1 MQIKTNELINFSH
14 YCSENSLKFPS
25 ERVSNLIK
33 FLQKAQ
39 HDNFERDVSF
49 IYSLLPSNREEKEKL
64 KELIHQYFN
73 FLVGDY
79 KDQSSF
85 LLDYKEERVEDFFN
99 ENSLSKFQKLAD
111 DIIKEFGE
119 IDFSRPVSNNY
130 WLNQL
135 QNSLAFLDSVSFFDI
150 DFDNGLDEI
159 INEENR
165 NYFISKLNQS
175 ILERVSELRN
185 QFKEAYIP
193 SELNPKENLDE
204 KDFLFTDAEERRKLL
219 KETRNLGLILANKF
233 VKYTKSAS
241 KGKLLFRKTIRKS
254 LKNGGSLYDI
264 VLKPKIKKK
273 PRLILLCDISGS
285 MALYSLFGLTLLFG
299 VVQRFRSVHAFVFI
313 DGITDITNEL
323 KNLKFN
329 NINKILTN
337 WNNYV
342 HVDGHS
348 DYDKSFKDLLDE
360 KIISNSS
367 FNTLIVIGDARN
379 NYRPI
384 NTETIDKLSKKFQ
397 NIYWMNPERSQY
409 WNTGDSQFHHYQSIS
424 KKYSEVRN
432 FEQLKTFINS
442 INFKKVIK

>member
-64 KELIHQYFN
+64 RELIHQYFN

-99 ENSLSKFQKLAD
+99 ENSLSRFQKLAD

-159 INEENR
+159 INEENK

>member
-1 MQIKTNELINFSH
+1 MQIKTNELIEFSH
-14 YCSENSLKFPS
+14 FCSENSLKFPS
-25 ERVSNLIK
+25 ERVSNLIT
-33 FLQKAQ
+33 FLQSTE
-39 HDNFERDVSF
+39 HESLERDVSF
-49 IYSLLPSNREEKEKL
+49 IFSLLPTNKEEKEKL
-64 KELIHQYFN
+64 RELIKAYFN
-73 FLVGDY
+73 LSFSDSRDEY
-79 KDQSSF
+79 SF
-85 LLDYKEERVEDFFN
+85 LHDYESGNIENFFN
-99 ENSLSKFQKLAD
+99 DDSESKFQKLAD
-111 DIIKEFGE
+111 EIINQFGD

-150 DFDNGLDEI
+150 DFNNELDEI
-159 INEENR
+159 INGENK
-165 NYFISKLNQS
+165 NYFISKLNRS
-175 ILERVSELRN
+175 LLERITELRN
-185 QFKEAYIP
+185 QFKDAYIP
-193 SELNPKENLDE
+193 SELNPKENLEE

-219 KETRNLGLILANKF
+219 KETRNLGLVLANKF

-254 LKNGGSLYDI
+254 LKNGGSFFDI
-264 VLKPKIKKK
+264 VLRPKVKKK

-299 VVQRFRSVHAFVFI
+299 VVQRFRSVHTDVFI
-313 DGITDITNEL
+313 DGITEISKEL

-337 WNNYV
+337 WNDYV
-342 HVDGHS
+342 QVDGHS
-348 DYDKSFKDLLDE
+348 DYEKSFNDLLEE
-360 KIISNSS
+360 KIINNSS

-384 NTETIDKLSKKFQ
+384 NNETVDKLSKKFQ

>member
-99 ENSLSKFQKLAD
+99 ENSLSRFQKLAD

-130 WLNQL
+130 WLSQL

-150 DFDNGLDEI
+150 DFDNELDEI
-159 INEENR
+159 INEENK
-165 NYFISKLNQS
+165 NYFISQLNQS

-219 KETRNLGLILANKF
+219 KETKNLGLILANKF

-313 DGITDITNEL
+313 DGITDITKEL

-337 WNNYV
+337 WNQYV

-409 WNTGDSQFHHYQSIS
+409 WNAGDSQFHHYQSIS

-432 FEQLKTFINS
+432 FEQLKTFIKS

>member
-1 MQIKTNELINFSH
+1 MQIKTNELIEFSH
-14 YCSENSLKFPS
+14 FCSENSLKFPS
-25 ERVSNLIK
+25 DRISNLIIY
-33 FLQKAQ
+33 LQSTE
-39 HDNFERDVSF
+39 HESIERDISF
-49 IYSLLPSNREEKEKL
+49 IYALLPTNKEEKEKL
-64 KELIHQYFN
+64 RELIKAYFN
-73 FLVGDY
+73 LSFNDSRDEYSFLPDY
-79 KDQSSF
+79 KSENIEN
-85 LLDYKEERVEDFFN
+85 YFN
-99 ENSLSKFQKLAD
+99 ANSESKFQKLAD
-111 DIIKEFGE
+111 EIINQFGE

-150 DFDNGLDEI
+150 DFNNELDEI
-159 INEENR
+159 INGENR

-175 ILERVSELRN
+175 LLEKITELRN
-185 QFKEAYIP
+185 QFKDAYIP
-193 SELNPKENLDE
+193 SELNPKENLEE
-204 KDFLFTDAEERRKLL
+204 KDFLFTDPEERRKLL

-254 LKNGGSLYDI
+254 LKNGGSLFNI
-264 VLKPKIKKK
+264 VLRPKVKKK

-299 VVQRFRSVHAFVFI
+299 VVQRFRSVHTYVFI
-313 DGITDITNEL
+313 DGITEISKEL
-323 KNLKFN
+323 KKLKFN

-337 WNNYV
+337 WNDYV
-342 HVDGHS
+342 QVDGHS
-348 DYDKSFKDLLDE
+348 DYEKSFNDLLEE
-360 KIISNSS
+360 KIINNSS

-384 NTETIDKLSKKFQ
+384 NNETVDKLSKKFQ

>member
-1 MQIKTNELINFSH
+1 MQIKTNELIDFSH

-25 ERVSNLIK
+25 ERISNLIS
-33 FLQKAQ
+33 FLQNEQ
-39 HDNFERDVSF
+39 HNKYERDISF

-64 KELIHQYFN
+64 KVLIQQYFN
-73 FLVGDY
+73 FSIDEN
-79 KDQSSF
+79 KDEYSF
-85 LLDYKEERVEDFFN
+85 LPDYREERIQDFFN
-99 ENSLSKFQKLAD
+99 DNSSSRFQKLAD
-111 DIIKEFGE
+111 EIIKEFGE

-159 INEENR
+159 INQENR
-165 NYFISKLNQS
+165 NYFISQLNQS
-175 ILERVSELRN
+175 LLERVSELRN
-185 QFKEAYIP
+185 QFKDPYVP
-193 SELNPKENLDE
+193 SELNPKENLEE
-204 KDFLFTDAEERRKLL
+204 KDFLFTDVEERRKLL
-219 KETRNLGLILANKF
+219 KETKNLGLILANKF

-299 VVQRFRSVHAFVFI
+299 VVQRFRSVHAYVFI
-313 DGITDITNEL
+313 DGITNITKEL

-348 DYDKSFKDLLDE
+348 DYEKSFKDLLDE

-384 NTETIDKLSKKFQ
+384 NTETIDKLSKKFH

-409 WNTGDSQFHHYQSIS
+409 WNTGDSQFHHYQLIS

-442 INFKKVIK
+442 INFKKAIK

>member
-25 ERVSNLIK
+25 ERISNLIK

-39 HDNFERDVSF
+39 HDKFERDISF
-49 IYSLLPSNREEKEKL
+49 IYSLLPSNKEEKEKL

-79 KDQSSF
+79 KDESSF
-85 LLDYKEERVEDFFN
+85 LLDYKDERVKDFFN
-99 ENSLSKFQKLAD
+99 DNSLSRFQKLAD
-111 DIIKEFGE
+111 DIINQFGE

-130 WLNQL
+130 WLHQL
-135 QNSLAFLDSVSFFDI
+135 QNSLTFLDAVSFFDI

-159 INEENR
+159 INEENK
-165 NYFISKLNQS
+165 NYFINQLNQS

-193 SELNPKENLDE
+193 SELNPKENLEE

-299 VVQRFRSVHAFVFI
+299 VVQRFKSVHAFVFI
-313 DGITDITNEL
+313 DGITDITKEL

-384 NTETIDKLSKKFQ
+384 NTETIDKLSKKFK
-397 NIYWMNPERSQY
+397 NVYWMNPERSQY

-432 FEQLKTFINS
+432 FEQLKSFINS

>member
-1 MQIKTNELINFSH
+1 MQIKTNELIEFSH
-14 YCSENSLKFPS
+14 FCSENSLKFPS
-25 ERVSNLIK
+25 ERISNLIIY
-33 FLQKAQ
+33 LQSTE
-39 HDNFERDVSF
+39 HESIERDISF
-49 IYSLLPSNREEKEKL
+49 IYSLLPTNKEEKEKL
-64 KELIHQYFN
+64 RELIKAYFN
-73 FLVGDY
+73 LSFNDSRDEYSFLPDY
-79 KDQSSF
+79 KS
-85 LLDYKEERVEDFFN
+85 
-99 ENSLSKFQKLAD
+99 ENIENYFSANSESKFQKLSD
-111 DIIKEFGE
+111 EIINQFGE

-150 DFDNGLDEI
+150 DFNNELDEI
-159 INEENR
+159 INGENR

-175 ILERVSELRN
+175 LLEKITELRN
-185 QFKEAYIP
+185 QFKDAYIP
-193 SELNPKENLDE
+193 SELNPKENLEE

-254 LKNGGSLYDI
+254 LKNGGSLFDI
-264 VLKPKIKKK
+264 VLRPKVKKK

-299 VVQRFRSVHAFVFI
+299 VVQRFRSVHTYVFI
-313 DGITDITNEL
+313 DGITEISKEL

-337 WNNYV
+337 WNDYV
-342 HVDGHS
+342 QVDGHS
-348 DYDKSFKDLLDE
+348 DYEKSFNDLLEE
-360 KIISNSS
+360 KIINNSS

-384 NTETIDKLSKKFQ
+384 NIETVHKLSKKFQ

>member
-1 MQIKTNELINFSH
+1 MQIKTNELIEFSH
-14 YCSENSLKFPS
+14 FCSENSLKFPS
-25 ERVSNLIK
+25 ERVSNLIR
-33 FLQKAQ
+33 FLQSTD
-39 HDNFERDVSF
+39 HESLERDVSF
-49 IYSLLPSNREEKEKL
+49 IFSLLPTNKEEKEKL
-64 KELIHQYFN
+64 RELIKAYFN
-73 FLVGDY
+73 LSFSDSRDEY
-79 KDQSSF
+79 SF
-85 LLDYKEERVEDFFN
+85 LPDYESENIENFFN
-99 ENSLSKFQKLAD
+99 DDSESKFQKLAD
-111 DIIKEFGE
+111 EIINQFGD

-135 QNSLAFLDSVSFFDI
+135 QNSHAFLDSVSFFDI

-165 NYFISKLNQS
+165 NYFISQLNQS

-193 SELNPKENLDE
+193 SELNPKEKLDE

>member
-1 MQIKTNELINFSH
+1 MQIKTNELIEFSH
-14 YCSENSLKFPS
+14 FCSENSLKFPS
-25 ERVSNLIK
+25 ERISNLIIY
-33 FLQKAQ
+33 LQSTE
-39 HDNFERDVSF
+39 HESIERDISF
-49 IYSLLPSNREEKEKL
+49 IYSLLPTNKEEKEKL
-64 KELIHQYFN
+64 RELIKAYFN
-73 FLVGDY
+73 LSFNDSRDEYSFLPDY
-79 KDQSSF
+79 KSENIEN
-85 LLDYKEERVEDFFN
+85 YFN
-99 ENSLSKFQKLAD
+99 TNSESKFQKLAD
-111 DIIKEFGE
+111 EIINQFGE

-150 DFDNGLDEI
+150 DFNNELDEI
-159 INEENR
+159 INGENR

-175 ILERVSELRN
+175 LLEKITELRN
-185 QFKEAYIP
+185 QFKDAYIP
-193 SELNPKENLDE
+193 SELNPKENLEE

-254 LKNGGSLYDI
+254 LKNGGSLFDI
-264 VLKPKIKKK
+264 VLRPKVKKK

-299 VVQRFRSVHAFVFI
+299 VVQRFRSVHTYVFI
-313 DGITDITNEL
+313 DGITEISKEL

-337 WNNYV
+337 WNDYV
-342 HVDGHS
+342 QVDGHS
-348 DYDKSFKDLLDE
+348 DYEKSFNDLLEE
-360 KIISNSS
+360 KIINNSS

-384 NTETIDKLSKKFQ
+384 NIETVHKLSKKFQ

>member
-25 ERVSNLIK
+25 ERISNLIS
-33 FLQKAQ
+33 FLQQAQ
-39 HDNFERDVSF
+39 HDNYERDISF
-49 IYSLLPSNREEKEKL
+49 IYSLLPSNQEEKEKL
-64 KELIHQYFN
+64 KELIQQYFN
-73 FLVGDY
+73 LSIAKNNDKYSFLPDY
-79 KDQSSF
+79 KV
-85 LLDYKEERVEDFFN
+85 ERIEDFFTD
-99 ENSLSKFQKLAD
+99 NSLSRFQKLAD
-111 DIIKEFGE
+111 EIIKEFGE

-165 NYFISKLNQS
+165 NYFITQLNQS

-185 QFKEAYIP
+185 QFKDPYIP

-204 KDFLFTDAEERRKLL
+204 KDFLFTDSEERRKLL

-285 MALYSLFGLTLLFG
+285 MALYSLFGLTLIFG
-299 VVQRFRSVHAFVFI
+299 VVQRFRSVHAYVFI
-313 DGITDITNEL
+313 DGITDITKEL
-323 KNLKFN
+323 RNLKIN
-329 NINKILTN
+329 NINKILNN
-337 WNNYV
+337 WNKYV

-360 KIISNSS
+360 KIIYNAS

-384 NTETIDKLSKKFQ
+384 NKETVDKLSKKFQ
-397 NIYWMNPERSQY
+397 NIYWMNPERKQY

-424 KKYSEVRN
+424 KKHSEVRN
-432 FEQLKTFINS
+432 FDQLKTFINS

>member
-1 MQIKTNELINFSH
+1 MKIKTNELINFSH

-25 ERVSNLIK
+25 ERISNLIS
-33 FLQKAQ
+33 FLQQAQ
-39 HDNFERDVSF
+39 HNNYERDISF
-49 IYSLLPSNREEKEKL
+49 IYSLLPSNQEEKEKL
-64 KELIHQYFN
+64 KELIQQYFN
-73 FLVGDY
+73 LPLAKNNDMY
-79 KDQSSF
+79 SF
-85 LLDYKEERVEDFFN
+85 LPDYRNERIEDFFTD
-99 ENSLSKFQKLAD
+99 NSLSKFQKLAD
-111 DIIKEFGE
+111 EIIKEFGE

-165 NYFISKLNQS
+165 NYFITQLNQS

-185 QFKEAYIP
+185 QFKDPYIP

-285 MALYSLFGLTLLFG
+285 MALYSLFGLTLIFG
-299 VVQRFRSVHAFVFI
+299 VVQRFRSVHAYVFI
-313 DGITDITNEL
+313 DGITDITKEL
-323 KNLKFN
+323 RNLKIN
-329 NINKILTN
+329 NINKILNN
-337 WNNYV
+337 WNKYV

-360 KIISNSS
+360 KIIYNAS

-384 NTETIDKLSKKFQ
+384 NKETVDKLSKKFQ
-397 NIYWMNPERSQY
+397 NIYWMNPERKQY

-424 KKYSEVRN
+424 KKHSEVRN
-432 FEQLKTFINS
+432 FDQLKTFINS

>member
-25 ERVSNLIK
+25 ERISNLIK

-39 HDNFERDVSF
+39 HDKFERDISF
-49 IYSLLPSNREEKEKL
+49 IYSLLPSNKEEKEKL

-73 FLVGDY
+73 FIVGDY
-79 KDQSSF
+79 KDESSF
-85 LLDYKEERVEDFFN
+85 LLDYKYERVEDFFN
-99 ENSLSKFQKLAD
+99 DNSLSRFQKLAD
-111 DIIKEFGE
+111 DIINQFGE

-135 QNSLAFLDSVSFFDI
+135 QKSLTFLDAVSFFDI
-150 DFDNGLDEI
+150 DFDNGLDKI
-159 INEENR
+159 INEENK
-165 NYFISKLNQS
+165 NYFINQLNQS

-193 SELNPKENLDE
+193 SELNPKENLEE

-299 VVQRFRSVHAFVFI
+299 VVQRFKSVHAFVFI
-313 DGITDITNEL
+313 DGITDITKEL

-384 NTETIDKLSKKFQ
+384 NTETIDKLSKEFQ
-397 NIYWMNPERSQY
+397 NVYWMNPERSQY
-409 WNTGDSQFHHYQSIS
+409 WNTGDSQFHRYQSIS

-432 FEQLKTFINS
+432 FEQLKSFINS

>member
-1 MQIKTNELINFSH
+1 MQIKTNELIEFSH
-14 YCSENSLKFPS
+14 FCSENSLKFPS
-25 ERVSNLIK
+25 ERISNLIIYLK
-33 FLQKAQ
+33 STK
-39 HDNFERDVSF
+39 HESIERDISF
-49 IYSLLPSNREEKEKL
+49 IYSLLPTNKEEKEKL
-64 KELIHQYFN
+64 RELIKAYFN
-73 FLVGDY
+73 LSFNDSRDEYSFLPDY
-79 KDQSSF
+79 KSENIEN
-85 LLDYKEERVEDFFN
+85 YFN
-99 ENSLSKFQKLAD
+99 ANSESKFQKLAD
-111 DIIKEFGE
+111 EIINQFGE

-150 DFDNGLDEI
+150 DFNNELDEI
-159 INEENR
+159 INGENR

-175 ILERVSELRN
+175 LLEKITELRN
-185 QFKEAYIP
+185 QFKDAYIP
-193 SELNPKENLDE
+193 SELNPKENLEE

-254 LKNGGSLYDI
+254 LKNGGSLFDI
-264 VLKPKIKKK
+264 VLRPKVKKK

-299 VVQRFRSVHAFVFI
+299 VVQKFRSVHAYVFI
-313 DGITDITNEL
+313 DGITEISKEL
-323 KNLKFN
+323 KKLKFN

-337 WNNYV
+337 WNDYV
-342 HVDGHS
+342 QVDGHS
-348 DYDKSFKDLLDE
+348 DYEKSFNDLLEE
-360 KIISNSS
+360 KIINNSS

-384 NTETIDKLSKKFQ
+384 NNETVDKLSKKFQ

>member
-25 ERVSNLIK
+25 ERISNLIK

-39 HDNFERDVSF
+39 NDNYERDISF

-85 LLDYKEERVEDFFN
+85 LLDYKDGKVDEFFN
-99 ENSLSKFQKLAD
+99 DNSLSRFQKLAD

-150 DFDNGLDEI
+150 DFDNDLDEI
-159 INEENR
+159 INEENK
-165 NYFISKLNQS
+165 NYFISQLNQS

-193 SELNPKENLDE
+193 SELNPKENLEE

-313 DGITDITNEL
+313 DGITDITKEL

-329 NINKILTN
+329 NINKILSN
-337 WNNYV
+337 WNDYV

-442 INFKKVIK
+442 INFKKAIK

>member
-25 ERVSNLIK
+25 ERISNLIK

-39 HDNFERDVSF
+39 HDKFERDISF
-49 IYSLLPSNREEKEKL
+49 IYSLLPSNKEEKEKL

-79 KDQSSF
+79 KDESSF
-85 LLDYKEERVEDFFN
+85 LLDYKDERVEDFFN
-99 ENSLSKFQKLAD
+99 DNSLSRFQKLAD
-111 DIIKEFGE
+111 DIINQFGE

-130 WLNQL
+130 WLHQL
-135 QNSLAFLDSVSFFDI
+135 QNSLTFLDAVSFFDI

-159 INEENR
+159 INEENK
-165 NYFISKLNQS
+165 NYFINQLNQS

-193 SELNPKENLDE
+193 SELNPKENLEE
-204 KDFLFTDAEERRKLL
+204 KDFLYTDAEERRKLL

-241 KGKLLFRKTIRKS
+241 VGKLLFRKTIRKS

-299 VVQRFRSVHAFVFI
+299 VVQRFKSVHAFVFI
-313 DGITDITNEL
+313 DGITDITKEL

-348 DYDKSFKDLLDE
+348 DYDNSFKDLLDE
-360 KIISNSS
+360 KLISNSS

-397 NIYWMNPERSQY
+397 NVYWMNPERSQY

-432 FEQLKTFINS
+432 FEQLKSFINS
-442 INFKKVIK
+442 INFNKVIK

>member
-1 MQIKTNELINFSH
+1 MQIKTNELIDFSH

-25 ERVSNLIK
+25 ERISNLIS
-33 FLQKAQ
+33 FLQNEQ
-39 HDNFERDVSF
+39 HNKYERDISF

-64 KELIHQYFN
+64 KVLIQQYFN
-73 FLVGDY
+73 FSIDEN
-79 KDQSSF
+79 KDEYSF
-85 LLDYKEERVEDFFN
+85 LPDYSEERIQDFFN
-99 ENSLSKFQKLAD
+99 DNSSSRFQKLAD
-111 DIIKEFGE
+111 EIIKEFGE

-159 INEENR
+159 INQENR
-165 NYFISKLNQS
+165 NYFISQLNQS
-175 ILERVSELRN
+175 LLERVSELRN
-185 QFKEAYIP
+185 QFKDPYVP
-193 SELNPKENLDE
+193 SELNPKENLEE
-204 KDFLFTDAEERRKLL
+204 KDFLFTDVEERRKLL
-219 KETRNLGLILANKF
+219 KETKNLGLILANKF

-299 VVQRFRSVHAFVFI
+299 VVQRFRSVHAYVFI
-313 DGITDITNEL
+313 DGITNITKEL

-348 DYDKSFKDLLDE
+348 DYEKSFKDLLDE

-384 NTETIDKLSKKFQ
+384 NTETIDKLSKKFH

-409 WNTGDSQFHHYQSIS
+409 WNTGDSQFHHYQLIS

-442 INFKKVIK
+442 INFKKAIK

>member
-25 ERVSNLIK
+25 ERISNLIK
-33 FLQKAQ
+33 FLKKAQ
-39 HDNFERDVSF
+39 HDNFERDISF

-85 LLDYKEERVEDFFN
+85 LLDYKVERVEDFFN
-99 ENSLSKFQKLAD
+99 DNSFSRFQKLAD
-111 DIIKEFGE
+111 DIINEFGE

-150 DFDNGLDEI
+150 DFDNDLDEI

-165 NYFISKLNQS
+165 NYFISQLNQS

-273 PRLILLCDISGS
+273 PRLVLLCDISGS

-313 DGITDITNEL
+313 DGITDITKEL

-348 DYDKSFKDLLDE
+348 DYDKSFKNLLDE

>member
-1 MQIKTNELINFSH
+1 MQIKTNELIDFSH

-25 ERVSNLIK
+25 ERISNLIE
-33 FLQKAQ
+33 FLQNAQ
-39 HDNFERDVSF
+39 HDKYERDISF
-49 IYSLLPSNREEKEKL
+49 IYSLLPSNKEEKEKL
-64 KELIHQYFN
+64 KKLIHQYFN
-73 FLVGDY
+73 FLIAED
-79 KDQSSF
+79 KDEYSF
-85 LLDYKEERVEDFFN
+85 LLDYKDERLNEFFYD
-99 ENSLSKFQKLAD
+99 NSFSRFQKLAEE
-111 DIIKEFGE
+111 IINEFGE

-150 DFDNGLDEI
+150 DFDDELDEI

-165 NYFISKLNQS
+165 NYFINQLNQS
-175 ILERVSELRN
+175 ILETVSELRN

-193 SELNPKENLDE
+193 SELNPKENLEE

-219 KETRNLGLILANKF
+219 KESRNLGLILANKF

-299 VVQRFRSVHAFVFI
+299 VVQRFRSVHAYVFI
-313 DGITDITNEL
+313 DGITDITKEL

-384 NTETIDKLSKKFQ
+384 NTETIDKLSRKFQ
-397 NIYWMNPERSQY
+397 SIYWMNPERSQY

>member
-1 MQIKTNELINFSH
+1 MQIKTNELIEFSH
-14 YCSENSLKFPS
+14 FCSENSLKFPS
-25 ERVSNLIK
+25 ERISNLIIY
-33 FLQKAQ
+33 LQSTE
-39 HDNFERDVSF
+39 HESIERDISF
-49 IYSLLPSNREEKEKL
+49 IYSLLPTNKEEKEKL
-64 KELIHQYFN
+64 RELIKAYFN
-73 FLVGDY
+73 LSFNDSRDEYSFLPDY
-79 KDQSSF
+79 KSENIEN
-85 LLDYKEERVEDFFN
+85 YFN
-99 ENSLSKFQKLAD
+99 ANSESKFQKLAD
-111 DIIKEFGE
+111 EIINQFGE

-150 DFDNGLDEI
+150 DFNNELDEI
-159 INEENR
+159 INGENR

-175 ILERVSELRN
+175 LLEKITELRN
-185 QFKEAYIP
+185 QFKDAYIP
-193 SELNPKENLDE
+193 SELNPKENLEE

-254 LKNGGSLYDI
+254 LKNGGSLFDI
-264 VLKPKIKKK
+264 VLRPKLKKK

-299 VVQRFRSVHAFVFI
+299 VVQRFRSVHTYVFI
-313 DGITDITNEL
+313 DGITEISKEL

-337 WNNYV
+337 WNDYV
-342 HVDGHS
+342 QVDGHS
-348 DYDKSFKDLLDE
+348 DYEKSFNDLLEE
-360 KIISNSS
+360 KIINNSS

-384 NTETIDKLSKKFQ
+384 NIETVHKLSKKFQ

>member
-1 MQIKTNELINFSH
+1 MQIKTNELIEFSH
-14 YCSENSLKFPS
+14 FCSENSLKFPS
-25 ERVSNLIK
+25 ERVSNLIT
-33 FLQKAQ
+33 FLQSTE
-39 HDNFERDVSF
+39 HESLERDVSF
-49 IYSLLPSNREEKEKL
+49 IYSLLPTNKEEKEKL
-64 KELIHQYFN
+64 RELIKAYFN
-73 FLVGDY
+73 LSFSDSRDEY
-79 KDQSSF
+79 SF
-85 LLDYKEERVEDFFN
+85 LPDYESENIENFFN
-99 ENSLSKFQKLAD
+99 DDSESKFQKLAD
-111 DIIKEFGE
+111 EIINQFGD

-150 DFDNGLDEI
+150 DFNNELDEI
-159 INEENR
+159 INGENK
-165 NYFISKLNQS
+165 NYFISKLNRS
-175 ILERVSELRN
+175 LLERITELRN
-185 QFKEAYIP
+185 QFKDAYIP
-193 SELNPKENLDE
+193 SELNPKENLEE

-254 LKNGGSLYDI
+254 LKNGGSLFDI
-264 VLKPKIKKK
+264 VLRPKVKKK

-299 VVQRFRSVHAFVFI
+299 VVQRFRSVHTYVFI
-313 DGITDITNEL
+313 DGITEISKEL

-337 WNNYV
+337 WNDYV
-342 HVDGHS
+342 QVDGHS
-348 DYDKSFKDLLDE
+348 DYEKSFNDLLEE
-360 KIISNSS
+360 KIINNSS

-384 NTETIDKLSKKFQ
+384 NNETVDKLSKKFQ

>member
-1 MQIKTNELINFSH
+1 MQIKTNELIEFSH
-14 YCSENSLKFPS
+14 FCSENSLKFPS
-25 ERVSNLIK
+25 ERVSNLIR
-33 FLQKAQ
+33 FLQSTD
-39 HDNFERDVSF
+39 HESLERDVSF
-49 IYSLLPSNREEKEKL
+49 IYSLLPTNKEEKEKL
-64 KELIHQYFN
+64 RELIKAYFN
-73 FLVGDY
+73 LSFSDSRDEY
-79 KDQSSF
+79 SF
-85 LLDYKEERVEDFFN
+85 LPDYESENIENFFN
-99 ENSLSKFQKLAD
+99 DDSESKFQKLAD
-111 DIIKEFGE
+111 EIINQFGD

-150 DFDNGLDEI
+150 DFNNELDEI
-159 INEENR
+159 INGENK
-165 NYFISKLNQS
+165 NYFISKLNRS
-175 ILERVSELRN
+175 LLERITELRN
-185 QFKEAYIP
+185 QFKDAYIP
-193 SELNPKENLDE
+193 SELNPKENLEE

-254 LKNGGSLYDI
+254 LKNGGSLFDI
-264 VLKPKIKKK
+264 VLRPKVKKK

-299 VVQRFRSVHAFVFI
+299 VVQRFRSVHTYVFI
-313 DGITDITNEL
+313 DGITEISKEL

-337 WNNYV
+337 WNDYV
-342 HVDGHS
+342 QVDGHS
-348 DYDKSFKDLLDE
+348 DYEKSFNDLLEE
-360 KIISNSS
+360 KIINNSS

-384 NTETIDKLSKKFQ
+384 NNETVDKLSKKFQ

>member
-25 ERVSNLIK
+25 ERISNLIK

-39 HDNFERDVSF
+39 HDKFERDISF
-49 IYSLLPSNREEKEKL
+49 IYSLLPSNKEEKEKL

-73 FLVGDY
+73 FLVSDY
-79 KDQSSF
+79 RDEPSF
-85 LLDYKEERVEDFFN
+85 LLDYKDERVKDFFN
-99 ENSLSKFQKLAD
+99 DNSLSRFQKLAD
-111 DIIKEFGE
+111 DIINQFGE

-135 QNSLAFLDSVSFFDI
+135 QNSLTFLDAVSFFDI
-150 DFDNGLDEI
+150 DFDNGLDKI
-159 INEENR
+159 INEENK
-165 NYFISKLNQS
+165 NYFINQLNQS

-193 SELNPKENLDE
+193 SELNPKENLEE

-299 VVQRFRSVHAFVFI
+299 VVQRFKSVHAFVFI
-313 DGITDITNEL
+313 DGITDITKEL

-384 NTETIDKLSKKFQ
+384 NTETIDKLSKEFQ
-397 NIYWMNPERSQY
+397 NVYWMNPERSQY

-432 FEQLKTFINS
+432 FEQLKSFINS

>member
-25 ERVSNLIK
+25 ERISNLIS
-33 FLQKAQ
+33 FLQQAQ
-39 HDNFERDVSF
+39 HDNYERDISF
-49 IYSLLPSNREEKEKL
+49 IYSLLPSNQEEKKKL
-64 KELIHQYFN
+64 KELILQYFN
-73 FLVGDY
+73 LPIFKNKDKYSILPDY
-79 KDQSSF
+79 KD
-85 LLDYKEERVEDFFN
+85 ERIEDFFN
-99 ENSLSKFQKLAD
+99 DNSLSRFQKLAD
-111 DIIKEFGE
+111 EIIKEFGE

-150 DFDNGLDEI
+150 DFNNELDEI
-159 INEENR
+159 INGENR

-175 ILERVSELRN
+175 LLEKITELRN
-185 QFKEAYIP
+185 QFKDAYIP
-193 SELNPKENLDE
+193 SELNPKENLEE
-204 KDFLFTDAEERRKLL
+204 KDFLFTDPEERRKLL

-254 LKNGGSLYDI
+254 LKNGGSFFNI
-264 VLKPKIKKK
+264 VLRPKVKKK

-299 VVQRFRSVHAFVFI
+299 VVQRFRSVHTYVFI
-313 DGITDITNEL
+313 DGITEISKEL
-323 KNLKFN
+323 KKLKFN

-337 WNNYV
+337 WNDYV
-342 HVDGHS
+342 QVDGHS
-348 DYDKSFKDLLDE
+348 DYEKSFNDLLEE
-360 KIISNSS
+360 KIINNSS

-384 NTETIDKLSKKFQ
+384 NIKTVHKLSKKFQ
-397 NIYWMNPERSQY
+397 NRYWMKPERSQY

-432 FEQLKTFINS
+432 FEQLKTFING

>member
-85 LLDYKEERVEDFFN
+85 LLDYKDERVEDFFN
-99 ENSLSKFQKLAD
+99 DNSHSRFQKLAD
-111 DIIKEFGE
+111 DIINEFGE

-150 DFDNGLDEI
+150 DFDNDLDEI
-159 INEENR
+159 INKENK
-165 NYFISKLNQS
+165 NYFISQLNQS

>member
-1 MQIKTNELINFSH
+1 MQIKTNELINFTH

-25 ERVSNLIK
+25 ERISNLIK

-39 HDNFERDVSF
+39 NDNYERDISF

-64 KELIHQYFN
+64 KELIHKYFN
-73 FLVGDY
+73 FLVDDST
-79 KDQSSF
+79 DQSSF
-85 LLDYKEERVEDFFN
+85 LLDYKDEKVNEFFN
-99 ENSLSKFQKLAD
+99 DNSISRFQKLAD

-150 DFDNGLDEI
+150 DFDNDLDEI
-159 INEENR
+159 INEENK
-165 NYFISKLNQS
+165 NYFISQLNQS

-193 SELNPKENLDE
+193 SELNSKENLDE

-313 DGITDITNEL
+313 DGITDITKEL

-384 NTETIDKLSKKFQ
+384 NTETIVKLSKKFQ

-432 FEQLKTFINS
+432 FEQLKNFINS

>member
-25 ERVSNLIK
+25 ERISNLIK
-33 FLQKAQ
+33 FLQKAE
-39 HDNFERDVSF
+39 HDKFERDISF
-49 IYSLLPSNREEKEKL
+49 IYSLLPSNKEEKEKL

-73 FLVGDY
+73 FLVSDY
-79 KDQSSF
+79 KDEYSF
-85 LLDYKEERVEDFFN
+85 LLDYKDDRFEDFFN
-99 ENSLSKFQKLAD
+99 DNSLSRFQKLAD
-111 DIIKEFGE
+111 DIINQFGD

-135 QNSLAFLDSVSFFDI
+135 QNSLAFLDAVSFFDI

-159 INEENR
+159 INEENK
-165 NYFISKLNQS
+165 NYFINQLNQS

-193 SELNPKENLDE
+193 SELNPKENLEE

-299 VVQRFRSVHAFVFI
+299 VVQRFKSVHAFVFI
-313 DGITDITNEL
+313 DGITDITKEL

-384 NTETIDKLSKKFQ
+384 NTETIGKLSKKFQ
-397 NIYWMNPERSQY
+397 NVYWMNPERSQY

-432 FEQLKTFINS
+432 FEQLKSFINS
-442 INFKKVIK
+442 INFKKAIK

>member
-99 ENSLSKFQKLAD
+99 ENSLSRFQKLAD

-165 NYFISKLNQS
+165 NYFISQLNQS

-185 QFKEAYIP
+185 QFKEAYTP
-193 SELNPKENLDE
+193 SELNPKENLEE

-241 KGKLLFRKTIRKS
+241 KGKLLLRKTIRKS
-254 LKNGGSLYDI
+254 LKNGGSLYEI

-299 VVQRFRSVHAFVFI
+299 VVQRFRSVHAYVFI
-313 DGITDITNEL
+313 DGVTDITKEL
-323 KNLKFN
+323 KNLKFK

-348 DYDKSFKDLLDE
+348 DYDKSFNDLLDE

>member
-14 YCSENSLKFPS
+14 YCSKNSLKFPS
-25 ERVSNLIK
+25 ERISNLIL
-33 FLQKAQ
+33 FLQNAQ
-39 HDNFERDVSF
+39 HDKYERDISF

-64 KELIHQYFN
+64 KELIQQYFN
-73 FLVGDY
+73 LSIAENNDEY
-79 KDQSSF
+79 SF
-85 LLDYKEERVEDFFN
+85 LSNYEDERIKDFFN
-99 ENSLSKFQKLAD
+99 DNSISRFQKLAD
-111 DIIKEFGE
+111 EIIKEFGE

-165 NYFISKLNQS
+165 NYFISQLNQT
-175 ILERVSELRN
+175 ILERISELRN
-185 QFKEAYIP
+185 QFKDAYIP

-233 VKYTKSAS
+233 VKYTRSAS

-299 VVQRFRSVHAFVFI
+299 VVQRFRSVHAYVFI
-313 DGITDITNEL
+313 DGITNITKEL

-367 FNTLIVIGDARN
+367 FNTLIVVGDARN

-384 NTETIDKLSKKFQ
+384 NSETIDKLSRKFQ

-409 WNTGDSQFHHYQSIS
+409 WNTGDSQFYHYQSIS
-424 KKYSEVRN
+424 KKCSEVRN

>member
-25 ERVSNLIK
+25 ERISNLIK
-33 FLQKAQ
+33 FLQKAE
-39 HDNFERDVSF
+39 HDKFERDISF
-49 IYSLLPSNREEKEKL
+49 IYSLLPSNKEEKEKL

-79 KDQSSF
+79 KDESSF
-85 LLDYKEERVEDFFN
+85 LLDYKDERVKDFFN
-99 ENSLSKFQKLAD
+99 DNSLSRFQKLAD
-111 DIIKEFGE
+111 DIINQFGE

-135 QNSLAFLDSVSFFDI
+135 QNSLTFLDAVSFFDI

-159 INEENR
+159 INEENK
-165 NYFISKLNQS
+165 NYFINQLNQS

-193 SELNPKENLDE
+193 SELNPKENLEE

-299 VVQRFRSVHAFVFI
+299 VVQRFKSIHAFVFI
-313 DGITDITNEL
+313 DGITDITKEL

-348 DYDKSFKDLLDE
+348 DYDKSFKDLLDD

-384 NTETIDKLSKKFQ
+384 NTETIGKLSKKFQ
-397 NIYWMNPERSQY
+397 NVYWMNPERSQY

-432 FEQLKTFINS
+432 FEQLKSFINS

>member
-25 ERVSNLIK
+25 ERVSSLIK

-85 LLDYKEERVEDFFN
+85 LLDYKDERVEDFFN
-99 ENSLSKFQKLAD
+99 DNSHSRFQKLAD
-111 DIIKEFGE
+111 DIINEFGE

-313 DGITDITNEL
+313 DGITDITKEL

>member
-25 ERVSNLIK
+25 ERISNLIK

-39 HDNFERDVSF
+39 HDKFERDISF
-49 IYSLLPSNREEKEKL
+49 IYSLLPSNKEEKEKL

-85 LLDYKEERVEDFFN
+85 LLDYKDERVEDFFN
-99 ENSLSKFQKLAD
+99 DNSHSRFQKLAD
-111 DIIKEFGE
+111 DIINEFGE

-150 DFDNGLDEI
+150 DFDNDLDEI
-159 INEENR
+159 INQENK
-165 NYFISKLNQS
+165 NYFISQLNQS

-313 DGITDITNEL
+313 DGITDITKEL

-348 DYDKSFKDLLDE
+348 DYDKSFKDLLDD

-384 NTETIDKLSKKFQ
+384 NTETIDKLSKEFQ
-397 NIYWMNPERSQY
+397 NVYWMNPERSQY

-432 FEQLKTFINS
+432 FEQLKSFINS

>member
-1 MQIKTNELINFSH
+1 MQIKTNELIEFSH
-14 YCSENSLKFPS
+14 FCSENSLKFPS
-25 ERVSNLIK
+25 ERVSNLIT
-33 FLQKAQ
+33 FLQSTE
-39 HDNFERDVSF
+39 HESLERDVSF
-49 IYSLLPSNREEKEKL
+49 IYSLLPTNKEEKEKL
-64 KELIHQYFN
+64 RELIKAYFN
-73 FLVGDY
+73 LSFNDSRDEY
-79 KDQSSF
+79 SF
-85 LLDYKEERVEDFFN
+85 LPDYESENIENFFN
-99 ENSLSKFQKLAD
+99 DDSESKFQKLAD
-111 DIIKEFGE
+111 EIINQFGD

-150 DFDNGLDEI
+150 DFNNELDEI
-159 INEENR
+159 INGENR

-175 ILERVSELRN
+175 LLEKITELRN
-185 QFKEAYIP
+185 QFKDAYIP
-193 SELNPKENLDE
+193 SELNPKENLEE

-254 LKNGGSLYDI
+254 LKNGGSLFDI
-264 VLKPKIKKK
+264 VLRPKVKKK

-299 VVQRFRSVHAFVFI
+299 VVQRFRSVHTYVFI
-313 DGITDITNEL
+313 DGITEISKEL

-337 WNNYV
+337 WNDYV
-342 HVDGHS
+342 QVDGHS
-348 DYDKSFKDLLDE
+348 DYEKSFNDLLEE
-360 KIISNSS
+360 KIINNSS

-384 NTETIDKLSKKFQ
+384 NIETVHKLSKKFQ